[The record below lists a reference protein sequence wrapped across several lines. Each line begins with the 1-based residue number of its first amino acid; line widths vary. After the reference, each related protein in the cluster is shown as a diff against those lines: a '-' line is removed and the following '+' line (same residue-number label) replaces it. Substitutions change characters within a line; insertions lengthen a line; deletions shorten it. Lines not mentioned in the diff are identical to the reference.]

1 VPTDDDLPTAIYATG
16 NGPDALGAA
25 TVGTY
30 STVAEPMD
38 HGFAQPVYAPVDAEK
53 EAMLANPNQDQ
64 AKRPSSIVYSSAVY
78 SSADGVENAAAAPL
92 DGAYSISTRQKSV
105 TSA

>member
-1 VPTDDDLPTAIYATG
+1 
-16 NGPDALGAA
+16 LGAA

-38 HGFAQPVYAPVDAEK
+38 RGFAQPVYAPVDAEK
-53 EAMLANPNQDQ
+53 EAMLANPNQ